1 MSVPVNVFMSPF
13 CFYYLRGSFPERV
26 YTPQL
31 SLLQDKPNFKR
42 IKITEDNL
50 RSRRWF
56 PQISSLVQSAIFHK
70 PWNTP

>member
-13 CFYYLRGSFPERV
+13 CFHYLRGSFPEIV

-42 IKITEDNL
+42 IKINEDNL
-50 RSRRWF
+50 RSRR
-56 PQISSLVQSAIFHK
+56 
-70 PWNTP
+70 